1 MTLSACC
8 CGSLLYCVAEH
19 DYSELLLLSSDAQH
33 AKEVALAEL
42 ERVKTAARQE
52 KETRTKA
59 LREKQVRRQRPT
71 KLPVFFFSF
80 LSCFPRSP
88 SWTLCLKTRAWRKL
102 AQRRTCC

>member
-71 KLPVFFFSF
+71 KLPVFFF
-80 LSCFPRSP
+80 LSYPVSP
-88 SWTLCLKTRAWRKL
+88 APPPGLCA
-102 AQRRTCC
+102 